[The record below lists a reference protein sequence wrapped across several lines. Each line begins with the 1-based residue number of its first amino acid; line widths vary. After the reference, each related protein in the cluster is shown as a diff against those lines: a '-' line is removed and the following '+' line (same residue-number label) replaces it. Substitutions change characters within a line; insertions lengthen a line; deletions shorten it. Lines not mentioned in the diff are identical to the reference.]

1 MSAEN
6 QFMDVTNI
14 LNEKLHRFEI
24 LYEHAKDKNL
34 KDVNDLSRIKDCF
47 DNLIE
52 MEEDRQTKGGGYK
65 NLPTRLK
72 NPDQLSYTNKQLYDT
87 LCKYKDTKDHNDS
100 LLRERMVSHVD
111 EIKTLQG
118 HIRRLE
124 EERRV
129 SARKQQELEEE
140 NASLIKQ
147 RQIALQ
153 QLVSEQ
159 VKSSVK
165 GEEFVN
171 IIMGYSMREKYYRSN
186 CKKILPMLKVGM
198 ESTDPML
205 KKLCDT
211 VNRILHVMEDDEYYP
226 YYENEE
232 MKKHDKKPKLPV
244 KGKGGKGGKGGSRG
258 GRNTITPTK
267 KPSTTD
273 NKKSGISVIKIIVLV
288 VHVFT

>member
-1 MSAEN
+1 
-6 QFMDVTNI
+6 
-14 LNEKLHRFEI
+14 
-24 LYEHAKDKNL
+24 
-34 KDVNDLSRIKDCF
+34 
-47 DNLIE
+47 
-52 MEEDRQTKGGGYK
+52 
-65 NLPTRLK
+65 
-72 NPDQLSYTNKQLYDT
+72 
-87 LCKYKDTKDHNDS
+87 
-100 LLRERMVSHVD
+100 
-111 EIKTLQG
+111 
-118 HIRRLE
+118 
-124 EERRV
+124 
-129 SARKQQELEEE
+129 
-140 NASLIKQ
+140 
-147 RQIALQ
+147 
-153 QLVSEQ
+153 
-159 VKSSVK
+159 
-165 GEEFVN
+165 
-171 IIMGYSMREKYYRSN
+171 
-186 CKKILPMLKVGM
+186 MLKVGM